1 MFKGRSLSR
10 LPPRKNA
17 PWVLNKFVF
26 CEEKAVVGLGKA
38 VVGLGKAVVGLEK
51 AVVGLEK
58 AVVGLEKAVVG
69 LGKAVVSSGKWPL
82 VCSKRRKNADSMGP
96 K

>member
-51 AVVGLEK
+51 AVVGL
-58 AVVGLEKAVVG
+58 
-69 LGKAVVSSGKWPL
+69 GKAVVSSGKWPL